1 MEGLTEGTLAD
12 IHQLMTYPPELRRGR
27 YEVLANLPTQ
37 TGTFWELD
45 VPSDYWYRIDS
56 LVATVTTSSTAGQR
70 QLVAACFDQDKNA
83 FAATPLSQAI
93 GPSQLVQAAA
103 SIDGTSLSIA
113 SGASLE
119 NEARVASP
127 AAGATIA
134 SLALT
139 GGEWIVSWI
148 VALDG
153 TVAAADENNFIL
165 TNGAATVA
173 QSVNPGAVGGP
184 WPQETQTVEVA
195 FGGATVAVKALA
207 AGTAGAG
214 YSASLVA
221 TPAGNVTA
229 YSRLPH
235 IVLKSGWAFRIEV
248 INGAINDVIGPV
260 TMLVERYPSNYAD
273 GALANDQERLERE
286 IARRI
291 LGI

>member
-1 MEGLTEGTLAD
+1 MEELTHDTLAD

-27 YEVLANLPTQ
+27 YEVLANLGNQ
-37 TGTFWELD
+37 TGTFWER
-45 VPSDYWYRIDS
+45 VTPPDYWERMDS
-56 LVATVTTSSTAGQR
+56 LIATVTTSSTAGQR
-70 QLVAACFDQDKNA
+70 QLVAAMFDQDKNA
-83 FAATPLSQAI
+83 FAATPLSPAI
-93 GPSQLVQAAA
+93 GPSQLVQVSA
-103 SIDGTSLSIA
+103 SIDGTTLA
-113 SGASLE
+113 VAGGASLE
-119 NEARVASP
+119 NEARVAAP

-139 GGEWIVSWI
+139 GGEWVIQWI

-165 TNGAATVA
+165 TNGATTVA

-184 WPQETQTVEVA
+184 WPQESQTVEVG
-195 FGGATVAVKALA
+195 FGGATVAVKALG
-207 AGTAGAG
+207 AGTAGSG

-221 TPAGNVTA
+221 TPYGNVTA

-235 IVLKSGWAFRIEV
+235 IVLKSGWAFRLEV

-273 GALANDQERLERE
+273 GALANDQERLERA

-291 LGI
+291 LGL